1 MLILALFLSTI
12 LKRSMGNK
20 VENYKLLKAVDQLQ
34 IEVDGLTKELYT
46 LKQQQ
51 ADMLEQIKRLK
62 EMNNDGSGK

>member
-1 MLILALFLSTI
+1 M
-12 LKRSMGNK
+12 
-20 VENYKLLKAVDQLQ
+20 ENYKLLKAVDQLQ

-62 EMNNDGSGK
+62 EAVANDDCK

>member
-1 MLILALFLSTI
+1 MATLRRIEI
-12 LKRSMGNK
+12 
-20 VENYKLLKAVDQLQ
+20 ENYKLIKAVDQLQ

-62 EMNNDGSGK
+62 EAVANDDCR

>member
-1 MLILALFLSTI
+1 M
-12 LKRSMGNK
+12 
-20 VENYKLLKAVDQLQ
+20 ENYQLLKAVDQLQ

-62 EMNNDGSGK
+62 EKEQDDYK